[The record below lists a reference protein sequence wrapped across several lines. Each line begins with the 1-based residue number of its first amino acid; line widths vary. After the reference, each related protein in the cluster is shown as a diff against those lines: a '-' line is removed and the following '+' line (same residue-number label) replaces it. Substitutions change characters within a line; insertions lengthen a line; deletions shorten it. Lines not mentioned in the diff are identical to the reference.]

1 MADFALNPDLASSY
15 QVPGVYAYSSK
26 AGAAPSALNRR
37 VLLLGYKTS
46 AGTAQAGSL
55 KRLLSEDDAV
65 RWAGKGSS
73 IHRMFRD
80 FTAQPE
86 SIAGEVWAMLMNAPS
101 GTAQTRK
108 ITVIAAPSAAVLDV
122 NSTAAAAPGFWTLW
136 ICGKRFDCQIALGDT
151 YATIATNMVAQIQAG
166 QDELPCT
173 ASVSTATITLTA
185 RHAALS
191 SADMPIMSA
200 FSTEAMS
207 VAASCGTLT
216 FATAASGGGSVKLNV
231 STLEVSATIVAGP
244 VNDVNTAVIAAINNT
259 SAFSV
264 RAAQPAVVGAVAT
277 LIMNDNCEVN
287 WIATS
292 ITSGIATT
300 LTVDCGASAAGLP
313 SSATPSLSTVL
324 TTLSSEEPFGQI
336 VTDLTGAGSYVT
348 AAGTTQTGSATDYSV
363 LGSLS
368 SWIELRGN
376 GLNCAGQRLLFAD
389 TRSLALAGAVP
400 VGTSPQLTQ
409 SPRYFAETIPG
420 SPCQAVAS
428 AARCAAIVV
437 GNLDYPSFNYA
448 GAQIRTDG
456 RVPYLAPRREIR
468 LSDSDCNAAMLS
480 YFLTPLRVGSSG
492 NVEIVSGRTTAKPS
506 ATVDFRYSFWGVM
519 LADDYMRDD
528 LRATIAGVLQGR
540 TLKTAAPP
548 RTARAISPESINTA
562 VASRIEKYDSL
573 DIFDGSDDLVT
584 AIESG
589 VKVSPQRIDV
599 KVPKRFAIPAEQ
611 VSIYTALAS

>member
-1 MADFALNPDLASSY
+1 MAQIPLNPDLPSSY
-15 QVPGVYAYSSK
+15 QVPGVYVYSSK
-26 AGAAPSALNRR
+26 AGSAPSASNRR

-46 AGTAQAGSL
+46 AGSAQAGSL
-55 KRLLSEDDAV
+55 KRLFSEDDAV
-65 RWAGKGSS
+65 RWAGKGSA

-300 LTVDCGASAAGLP
+300 LAVDCGANASGLP
-313 SSATPSLSTVL
+313 SAATPSLATVL
-324 TTLSSEEPFGQI
+324 STLSSEDPWGCI
-336 VTDLTGAGSYVT
+336 VTDLGGAGSYVT
-348 AAGTTQTGSATDYSV
+348 AAGLTQTGSLTDYSV

-368 SWIELRGN
+368 SWMELRGN
-376 GLNCAGQRLLFAD
+376 GLNCASQRLLIAD
-389 TRSLALAGAVP
+389 SRSLSLAGAVP
-400 VGTSPQLTQ
+400 VGTSPLLTA
-409 SPRYFAETIPG
+409 SPRYFVETIPG
-420 SPCQAVAS
+420 SPCQAVSS

-437 GNLDYPSFNYA
+437 GHADYPNFNYA
-448 GAQIRTDG
+448 GTQLRTDG
-456 RVPYLAPRREIR
+456 RVPYLAPRRELR

-480 YFLTPLRVGSSG
+480 YFLSPLRVGSSG

-506 ATVDFRYSFWGVM
+506 ASIDFRYSFWGVI

-528 LRATIAGVLQGR
+528 LRVNLSQVIAGK
-540 TLKTAAPP
+540 TLKTNAPA
-548 RTARAISPESINTA
+548 RTANAINPESIKTA
-562 VASRIEKYDSL
+562 VASRMEFYDSQ
-573 DIFDGSDDLVT
+573 DIFDGSDDMIPAIATSVT
-584 AIESG
+584 
-589 VKVSPQRIDV
+589 VLPQRIDV
-599 KVPKRFAIPAEQ
+599 KAPKRFAIPAEQ
-611 VSIYTALAS
+611 VSVFTALQS